1 MIYQVD
7 ILPEALDMLM
17 KHVTFLA
24 RVSRDAAEKLRDEFK
39 THVQS
44 LSQMPHCCPWLEG
57 EYFPY
62 RKYHKLI
69 FGERYAIIY
78 QVDEEAAVVHVDYVI
93 DFRTE
98 YSLLFR

>member
-7 ILPEALDMLM
+7 ISPEALDMLM

-44 LSQMPHCCPWLEG
+44 LSQMPHRCPWLEG

-62 RKYHKLI
+62 RKYQKLI